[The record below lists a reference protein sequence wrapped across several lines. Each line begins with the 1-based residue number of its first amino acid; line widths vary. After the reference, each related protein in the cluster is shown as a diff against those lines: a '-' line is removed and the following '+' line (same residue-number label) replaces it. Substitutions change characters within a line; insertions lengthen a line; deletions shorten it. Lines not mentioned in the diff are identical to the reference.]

1 MAHNIWYTRRGD
13 VIRGPFPQGLITR
26 YILIGR
32 VHMTDDLSVDQVRW
46 LPVTDF
52 PEVIPEPMK
61 GDLNDPETQEKLR
74 IARRRE
80 DEREA
85 GDRRARTAHAIAQ
98 ELLDRRRKDD
108 RREPETSD
116 ILQHRNVKSG
126 LTRER
131 KSLREESR
139 FGLLISLAV
148 AIVVAIYAG
157 FQFMPKAPAMRLQC
171 EALAGP
177 EVNWSNCK
185 FEGILLNNVNLAHA
199 RLENSNLSGA
209 QLRNSIL
216 TDAQLSYANFS
227 RADLSGADLRRT
239 KLTGITLRNAVLTQ
253 SNLGEAVLAY
263 AILQGADLH
272 NANLQNADLSKA
284 DLTGAMIDD
293 ANFAGANLVGAVW
306 IDRSECRAGSV
317 GKCVK

>member
-32 VHMTDDLSVDQVRW
+32 VHMTDDLSIDQVRW

-108 RREPETSD
+108 RREPEPSD

-171 EALAGP
+171 EAPAGP

-185 FEGILLNNVNLAHA
+185 FEGILLNNANLAHA
-199 RLENSNLSGA
+199 RLDNANLSGA
-209 QLRNSIL
+209 QLRNAVL
-216 TDAQLSYANFS
+216 TDAQLSYSNFS
-227 RADLSGADLRRT
+227 RADLSGTDLSRA

-253 SNLGEAVLAY
+253 ANLSDAVIVY
-263 AILQGADLH
+263 AILQGADLRG
-272 NANLQNADLSKA
+272 ANLQNADLSKA
-284 DLTGAMIDD
+284 DLTGAMIDN
-293 ANFAGANLVGAVW
+293 ANFEGANLVGAVW
-306 IDRSECRAGSV
+306 IDRSECREGSV